1 MGLCPALDVSPARQ
15 SASMLLTRSLSV
27 SVFSAGLPACLPVCA
42 PVTQLF
48 LQVQRVL
55 LHCAAA
61 QPFNQAVFL
70 FQGGGV
76 TEKPS
81 ATY

>member
-1 MGLCPALDVSPARQ
+1 MGLCPALCLPCSTKRQ
-15 SASMLLTRSLSV
+15 HASYTLPLCLRVLSR
-27 SVFSAGLPACLPVCA
+27 PACLPVCA

>member
-1 MGLCPALDVSPARQ
+1 MGLCPVLHVSPARQ

-27 SVFSAGLPACLPVCA
+27 SVFSAGLPVCA